1 MNMGIA
7 PYNITSSVTLVIAQ
21 RLARRLHECKQLMEL
36 PEAALL
42 AEGFTRED
50 IAAGLHIYGANGCD
64 GCNMGYKGRVGIYEV
79 MPMSDEIQQIVL
91 EGGNAMQ
98 IARVA
103 RSAGINDLHAS
114 ALLKVKHGVTDLTE
128 INRVTKD

>member
-1 MNMGIA
+1 
-7 PYNITSSVTLVIAQ
+7 
-21 RLARRLHECKQLMEL
+21 LHECKQPMDL

-50 IAAGLHIYGANGCD
+50 IAAGMQIFGANGCD

-79 MPMSDEIQQIVL
+79 MPMSEQIQQIIL

-98 IARVA
+98 ISSVA
-103 RSAGINDLHAS
+103 RDAGVNDLHAS
-114 ALLKVKHGVTDLTE
+114 ALLKVKAGVTDLTE